1 MYYKGMRYIILPLL
15 GTLVVSILGIV
26 EYIVYTDEQKR
37 KAPNL
42 SKMFLFGMS
51 LVGVIGGIGL
61 VLFATND
68 SFSAAWG
75 GFSVLFL
82 LITLLVFIQYRM
94 HQKMGI
100 AKSPLR
106 KKFIGLVKSEPNR
119 GEQSSKSVDENSSNS
134 KDVETDTIE
143 ENADHSEER

>member
-1 MYYKGMRYIILPLL
+1 MEGMRYIILPLL

-51 LVGVIGGIGL
+51 LVGIIGGLGL
-61 VLFATND
+61 VLFATTN

-82 LITLLVFIQYRM
+82 LVAFLVFIQYRM
-94 HQKMGI
+94 HQKMEI
-100 AKSPLR
+100 EKSPLR
-106 KKFIGLVKSEPNR
+106 KRFTHLIKNESNGD
-119 GEQSSKSVDENSSNS
+119 EQSSKSVDENSSNS

-143 ENADHSEER
+143 ENADHSKTR